1 MADRVVA
8 ATDTL
13 NYFRHEFNGT
23 ASDVGDIADIL
34 SASSYIASSTNIAES
49 IVALNTEL
57 PEITTDSFVFPVG
70 TMVWEGSDFNYLD
83 SGDAYETTLVFTDPT
98 ADRTYTFGD
107 INGDVVLDVAT
118 QTLTNKILT
127 SPTINAGTMSGAFTG
142 TMTMNGVVLAG
153 ASPLVFE
160 GATDDANETT
170 LALVDPTA
178 DRTLSLPNATD
189 TLIGK
194 ATTDTLTNK
203 SFDLGGS
210 GNSLTGTVTE
220 FNSALQSASFATLA
234 GSNTL
239 TNKTFTSPTINGGT
253 MSGSFTGT
261 MDITGTVLSGASPL
275 VFEGATADAHETTW
289 AFTDPTADRVIT
301 VPNATDT
308 LIGKA
313 TTDTLTNKSVDLD
326 ANTLTGSMS
335 EFNSALQGDSFMT
348 LADTQ
353 TLTNKTFTTPTI
365 TSGVFNTGVSG
376 SAFKD
381 EDNMAS
387 DSNTAVASQQSI
399 KAYVLATIDAQ
410 DVDIAADSGSNVAV
424 DLDDEVLTLA
434 GGTGL
439 ASVTGTNSVT
449 LSIESSVATLTGS
462 QTFEDKTFTSPLINA
477 LTFASGQS
485 TSGLN
490 IGANGIIFE
499 GATADAHETTL
510 TAADPTADHTITIP
524 NATMTAITTATH
536 ATQTNHIARCMA
548 LG

>member
-160 GATDDANETT
+160 GASDDAHETT

-210 GNSLTGTVTE
+210 GNSLTGTISE
-220 FNSALQSASFATLA
+220 FNSALQGDSFATIDN
-234 GSNTL
+234 SDTL

-399 KAYVLATIDAQ
+399 KAYVLSVIDAQ

-536 ATQTNHIARCMA
+536 ATKTNHIARCMA